1 MTPDRHGLD
10 VYLQSVNEQI
20 QTTKMSSELWFRS
33 PHRHQIR
40 ANDQF
45 VRSLM
50 SEGLTPAASPPIS
63 AAEQAEP
70 SSSAVR
76 SAYWA
81 QATRARD
88 VAVHFGAAGHT
99 SLHEYFT
106 ADAGRSGE
114 AARARA
120 RRTVA
125 PFTPADYLLRS
136 IDRLTAA
143 TGADPAASCRK
154 SMRIL
159 ARDWPRL
166 FHACQA
172 PPDSAL
178 PASRVLREFYRSAA
192 KENPPS
198 NAPKY
203 TLPSSP
209 DDGPPVL
216 LTEAEAREM
225 ATSYMLGRL
234 PFTAQEYRMAAKL
247 VAMPRLQSALLAVQ
261 LQLTASSAEP
271 LARLVAGFGTPR
283 VLLPFTEAF
292 VDRFN
297 YSSSARID
305 LCPNPKLITV
315 LCNNVVPAI
324 AGELLRKEAQAAD
337 LDSDSIRAGVVA
349 ARQRHIYEVMIAL
362 FNRSDTLPPDMVA
375 LSGFNRRVCP
385 AGAPFSAFLEE
396 WLPYYF
402 DRLSPC
408 SR

>member
-1 MTPDRHGLD
+1 MTPERRSLD
-10 VYLQSVNEQI
+10 IYLQSVNEQI

-33 PHRHQIR
+33 PPRHQIR

-45 VRSLM
+45 VRVLM
-50 SEGLTPAASPPIS
+50 SGGLAPAASPPIS
-63 AAEQAEP
+63 VAELAEP
-70 SSSAVR
+70 CPSAVR
-76 SAYWA
+76 SAYWV
-81 QATRARD
+81 QATRTRD

-99 SLHEYFT
+99 YLHEYFT
-106 ADAGRSGE
+106 ADAGRSRE

-125 PFTPADYLLRS
+125 PSTPADYLLRS

-143 TGADPAASCRK
+143 TGADPAESCRK
-154 SMRIL
+154 NMRIL

-166 FHACQA
+166 VRSCQA

-192 KENPPS
+192 TENPPGHG
-198 NAPKY
+198 PKH
-203 TLPSSP
+203 TPPSSP
-209 DDGPPVL
+209 GDGPPVL

-234 PFTAQEYRMAAKL
+234 PFTAQEYRMAAEL

-292 VDRFN
+292 VDRFD
-297 YSSSARID
+297 YSSSAGID
-305 LCPNPKLITV
+305 LSPNPKLITV

-324 AGELLRKEAQAAD
+324 AGELLRKKAQAPD
-337 LDSDSIRAGVVA
+337 LDSDSIRAGVIA
-349 ARQRHIYEVMIAL
+349 ARRRHIYEIMIAL
-362 FNRSDTLPPDMVA
+362 FNRADTLPPDMVA

-385 AGAPFSAFLEE
+385 AAVPFSAFLEE

-402 DRLSPC
+402 ERLS
-408 SR
+408 

>member
-1 MTPDRHGLD
+1 MTPDRRSLD

-33 PHRHQIR
+33 PPLHQIR

-50 SEGLTPAASPPIS
+50 SEGLAPAATPPVS
-63 AAEQAEP
+63 EAEQPEP
-70 SSSAVR
+70 RRSAVR

-81 QATRARD
+81 QATRTREI
-88 VAVHFGAAGHT
+88 AVHFGAAGHA
-99 SLHEYFT
+99 SLQEYFT
-106 ADAGRSGE
+106 ADAGRSSE
-114 AARARA
+114 AARTRA

-125 PFTPADYLLRS
+125 PSSAADYLLRS
-136 IDRLTAA
+136 IDRRTAL
-143 TGADPAASCRK
+143 TGADAAASCRK

-159 ARDWPRL
+159 ARDWHRIV
-166 FHACQA
+166 HACQA
-172 PPDSAL
+172 APDSAL
-178 PASRVLREFYRSAA
+178 PASHVLREFYRLAA
-192 KENPPS
+192 GENPPS
-198 NAPKY
+198 SGPRH
-203 TLPSSP
+203 TPSGSP
-209 DDGPPVL
+209 GDGPPVL

-234 PFTAQEYRMAAKL
+234 PFTVQEYRMAAEL

-261 LQLTASSAEP
+261 LQLTVSSTEP
-271 LARLVAGFGTPR
+271 LARLVAAFGTPR

-324 AGELLRKEAQAAD
+324 AGELLRQEAQATD
-337 LDSDSIRAGVVA
+337 LDSGFIQAGVIA
-349 ARQRHIYEVMIAL
+349 ARRRHIYEIMIAL
-362 FNRSDTLPPDMVA
+362 FNRADALRPDMVA

-385 AGAPFSAFLEE
+385 AAVPFSAFLEE

-402 DRLSPC
+402 DRLS
-408 SR
+408 